1 VLKPSARQQADL
13 EQLLQQQQDFS
24 SANYHHWLT
33 PEQYAD
39 RFGVSQSD
47 IDKIVAWLGQR
58 GLTVKSVARGRD
70 AISFGGAAGAIG
82 SAFSTEI
89 HHYQVAGE
97 QHYSNATDPA
107 IPVALQGVV
116 QSIHGLHDFYMR
128 PMLKPT
134 LIRKAQ
140 PRETTS
146 DGLHQL
152 SPDDISAIYDV
163 TPLYSAGIDGTG
175 QKLVVVGQT
184 QIQLADIQQFRTFYG
199 LPANDPTVLL
209 VPNTQ
214 DPGVSQADL
223 GEADLDL
230 ELAGSVAR
238 KAAITFVYSTDIMD
252 ALQYAIDQNMAPVV
266 SISYGSCE
274 LQTSAKDAQT
284 LATEG
289 EKANS
294 EGMTIFAASGDSGG
308 ADCFLSTDHSTTDG
322 NTSLS
327 VDMPSSLP
335 QVTGVGGTEFNEGS
349 GSYWN
354 LKNSSSHAS
363 ALSYIPE
370 IAWNDSSFDGT
381 PAAGGGGASIFFP
394 KPSWQTGAG
403 VPNDAARDV
412 PDVSIS
418 GSADHDG
425 YNIFSGGNFQ
435 IIGGTST
442 GSPQFAGIAT
452 LLNQYLV
459 ANGFEAKP
467 GLGNMNP
474 GLYALAQSSGVFH
487 DITSGSNLVTPCAQ
501 RGCTAP
507 ALGFNA
513 GVGYDQATGLGSVDV
528 YNLVTSWHSSVVGKV
543 APSMTLSASAGSLT
557 FTGTTLLTA
566 NLAASGSTP
575 TGSVTF
581 SVGSVSLGSATL
593 SGTAVATLTVT
604 GLQLAVGPNSIT
616 AQYDGDTAY
625 YSATATASVTVTS
638 PATGP
643 PTIKSMLNA
652 ASFTQS
658 LAPGGVLSIF
668 GAQLASASGGAPS
681 APLPTMLAGT
691 TVIINGIPAPLF
703 YVSSGQLNVQIPP
716 TVPANSTATIQVN
729 NNGKSVFANFTVS
742 AAAPAVFTSNS
753 QGTGQGAILNTSY
766 QLVDS
771 LNPAKRGSTYIQIYC
786 MGLGAVSNQP
796 ASGAASPYLPLAET
810 STKAQVTMGGIPAT
824 VTFSGLAPGFVGEY
838 QVNAL
843 VPAAVTPG
851 SAVPVVVSMGSAASN
866 TVTIAVMQ

>member
-1 VLKPSARQQADL
+1 MRPCTINRRCVRGWLPICCFSITSILTAESRITIAVDDSRRAPLSGHVNPRAQAGLDQGPVDPSMELPYVTLVLKPSARQQADL

-39 RFGVSQSD
+39 RFGVSQYD

-89 HHYQVAGE
+89 HHYKVAGE

-116 QSIHGLHDFYMR
+116 QSIHGLHDFYMK
-128 PMLKPT
+128 PMLKT
-134 LIRKAQ
+134 RFIRTAQ

-184 QIQLADIQQFRTFYG
+184 QIQLTDIQKFRTFYG

-294 EGMTIFAASGDSGG
+294 EGMTIFAATGDSGG

-327 VDMPSSLP
+327 VDMPASLP
-335 QVTGVGGTEFNEGS
+335 QVT
-349 GSYWN
+349 
-354 LKNSSSHAS
+354 
-363 ALSYIPE
+363 
-370 IAWNDSSFDGT
+370 
-381 PAAGGGGASIFFP
+381 
-394 KPSWQTGAG
+394 
-403 VPNDAARDV
+403 
-412 PDVSIS
+412 
-418 GSADHDG
+418 
-425 YNIFSGGNFQ
+425 
-435 IIGGTST
+435 
-442 GSPQFAGIAT
+442 
-452 LLNQYLV
+452 
-459 ANGFEAKP
+459 
-467 GLGNMNP
+467 
-474 GLYALAQSSGVFH
+474 
-487 DITSGSNLVTPCAQ
+487 
-501 RGCTAP
+501 
-507 ALGFNA
+507 
-513 GVGYDQATGLGSVDV
+513 
-528 YNLVTSWHSSVVGKV
+528 
-543 APSMTLSASAGSLT
+543 
-557 FTGTTLLTA
+557 
-566 NLAASGSTP
+566 
-575 TGSVTF
+575 
-581 SVGSVSLGSATL
+581 
-593 SGTAVATLTVT
+593 
-604 GLQLAVGPNSIT
+604 
-616 AQYDGDTAY
+616 
-625 YSATATASVTVTS
+625 
-638 PATGP
+638 
-643 PTIKSMLNA
+643 
-652 ASFTQS
+652 
-658 LAPGGVLSIF
+658 
-668 GAQLASASGGAPS
+668 
-681 APLPTMLAGT
+681 
-691 TVIINGIPAPLF
+691 
-703 YVSSGQLNVQIPP
+703 
-716 TVPANSTATIQVN
+716 
-729 NNGKSVFANFTVS
+729 
-742 AAAPAVFTSNS
+742 
-753 QGTGQGAILNTSY
+753 
-766 QLVDS
+766 
-771 LNPAKRGSTYIQIYC
+771 
-786 MGLGAVSNQP
+786 
-796 ASGAASPYLPLAET
+796 
-810 STKAQVTMGGIPAT
+810 
-824 VTFSGLAPGFVGEY
+824 
-838 QVNAL
+838 
-843 VPAAVTPG
+843 
-851 SAVPVVVSMGSAASN
+851 
-866 TVTIAVMQ
+866 